1 MPRVRIEETRLK
13 SWDDVNL
20 NLKEI
25 AECELAVEAIE
36 ADMNNKIQDLKLE
49 KEMEAKPYQERID
62 KLAMEIKEFV
72 ETHRDELKGKT
83 RILNFGKVGFRQSTK
98 IVIKGM
104 QAVLKT
110 LKARGMMDCIIVK
123 ESVNKDRLREYPD
136 EVIAS
141 VGATKK
147 VTDTFW
153 YEADREKLRA

>member
-1 MPRVRIEETRLK
+1 
-13 SWDDVNL
+13 
-20 NLKEI
+20 
-25 AECELAVEAIE
+25 
-36 ADMNNKIQDLKLE
+36 
-49 KEMEAKPYQERID
+49 
-62 KLAMEIKEFV
+62 V

-110 LKARGMMDCIIVK
+110 LKARGMTDCIIVK